1 MSNTEN
7 KELILGFFSDVGKG
21 NIQGALDRMTEDLRF
36 TLIGT
41 TRFSGVFKS
50 RKEFVDQILRPWG
63 PNSKVR

>member
-1 MSNTEN
+1 MSITEN
-7 KELILGFFSDVGKG
+7 KELVLGFFADIGKG

-63 PNSKVR
+63 PNSKVH

>member
-1 MSNTEN
+1 MSISEN
-7 KELILGFFSDVGKG
+7 KELVLGFFADIGKG
-21 NIQGALDRMTEDLRF
+21 NIQGALDRMAEDLRF